1 MPLVLLPENGVQEGV
16 AGRRMTREGNMSGY
30 WLLCVVVMV
39 TGCPHASSHATG
51 AAGGRLAV
59 CPESPNCVC
68 SQDTDARHAIA
79 PLRYKGYSFERARK
93 VLLGVL
99 SGMKRTRIVEDTGAY
114 LHVEFTSAIFRF
126 VDDVEFLFDA
136 GSGTIHMRSASR
148 AGYSDFGVNRRRM
161 EAIRSQF
168 DALMKKEA

>member
-1 MPLVLLPENGVQEGV
+1 M
-16 AGRRMTREGNMSGY
+16 
-30 WLLCVVVMV
+30 
-39 TGCPHASSHATG
+39 
-51 AAGGRLAV
+51 
-59 CPESPNCVC
+59 
-68 SQDTDARHAIA
+68 
-79 PLRYKGYSFERARK
+79 
-93 VLLGVL
+93 
-99 SGMKRTRIVEDTGAY
+99 EDTGAY

-168 DALMKKEA
+168 DALLKKGT